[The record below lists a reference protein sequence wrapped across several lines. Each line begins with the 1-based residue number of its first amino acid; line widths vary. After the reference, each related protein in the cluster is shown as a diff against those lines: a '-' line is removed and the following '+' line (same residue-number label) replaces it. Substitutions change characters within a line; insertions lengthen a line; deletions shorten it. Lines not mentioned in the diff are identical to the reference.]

1 MKLWRKILRFIAL
14 SLLFCFA
21 LLLTIVANFVFSTP
35 KVALEELPANLI
47 SLESKLGQEL
57 LAESNFRDDFP
68 ILQKNFVSQ
77 SRRAF
82 CGVASSV
89 IVVNSLHDSRLS
101 VTQATLFN
109 QAASQ
114 VIHPL
119 KVTFGG
125 MTLAQLNDILQANQL
140 TTKKIYADEFNIK
153 QFRSLIRENLKNS
166 NDFIVVNYQRKAL
179 GQAGGG
185 HISPIAAY
193 HQASDRF
200 LIMDVAAYRYP
211 PVWVK
216 SEQLWMGMNA
226 VDSVSNR
233 SRGFIIAQK

>member
-1 MKLWRKILRFIAL
+1 MKLLRKILRFIAL

-21 LLLTIVANFVFSTP
+21 LMLAVLINFVFSTP
-35 KVALEELPANLI
+35 KVALEELPPNLI

-89 IVVNSLHDSRLS
+89 IVANSINNSQPP
-101 VTQATLFN
+101 VTQATIFN
-109 QAASQ
+109 QKARQ

-119 KVTFGG
+119 RVTFGG
-125 MTLAQLNDILQANQL
+125 MTLAQLSGILQANQL
-140 TTKKIYADEFNIK
+140 TSTKIYADKLDIK
-153 QFRSLIRENLKNS
+153 AFRSLAKKSLSNP
-166 NDFIVVNYQRKAL
+166 NDFMVVNYRRTAL
-179 GQAGGG
+179 NQTGGG
-185 HISPIAAY
+185 HISPVAAY
-193 HQASDRF
+193 HQKAIAC

-216 SEQLWMGMNA
+216 LSQLWAGIN
-226 VDSVSNR
+226 SLNRVSDR
-233 SRGFIIAQK
+233 SRGLILAQK